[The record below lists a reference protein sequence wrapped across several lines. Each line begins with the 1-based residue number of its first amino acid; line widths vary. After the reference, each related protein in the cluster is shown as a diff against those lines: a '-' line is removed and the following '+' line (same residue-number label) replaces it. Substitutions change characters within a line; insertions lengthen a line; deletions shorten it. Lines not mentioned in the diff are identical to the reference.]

1 MAGLLQRV
9 IAIPDL
15 EVTGDEAS
23 QLRLATAFNFPAV
36 LASAGLEKWPQL
48 RPAHSKLLLDR
59 EPAVRRT
66 LACSLHELAALLG
79 AERALADLGPA
90 IQV

>member
-23 QLRLATAFNFPAV
+23 QLRLATAFKFPAV
-36 LASAGLEKWPQL
+36 LASAGQEKWSQL
-48 RPAHSKLLLDR
+48 WPAHSKLLLDR

>member
-1 MAGLLQRV
+1 MAGLLQLV

-23 QLRLATAFNFPAV
+23 QLRLATAFNFPA
-36 LASAGLEKWPQL
+36 
-48 RPAHSKLLLDR
+48 
-59 EPAVRRT
+59 
-66 LACSLHELAALLG
+66 ELAALLG